1 MSQAVQALEQ
11 AKASQKRHEEVDM
24 AKIETYLGF
33 AARAR
38 KLYTGYN
45 TCEMMMERRKIKL
58 LVLAGDLSEG
68 SRDKMQGLAGQHK
81 VESVIY
87 GTIDELSHATGT
99 ENKGIFGV
107 GDENLAKAI
116 LTEIAKMNEAEG
128 NGNADA

>member
-1 MSQAVQALEQ
+1 M
-11 AKASQKRHEEVDM
+11 K
-24 AKIETYLGF
+24 KIETYLGF

-45 TCEMMMERRKIKL
+45 TCEMMMERRKIRL

-68 SRDKMQGLAGQHK
+68 SRDKMQGLARQHK
-81 VESVIY
+81 VECVIY

-107 GDENLAKAI
+107 ADESLAKAI
-116 LTEIAKMNEAEG
+116 LTQIEQNQEKEKEQQAREG
-128 NGNADA
+128 LTR

>member
-1 MSQAVQALEQ
+1 MG
-11 AKASQKRHEEVDM
+11 
-24 AKIETYLGF
+24 KIESYLGF

-45 TCEMMMERRKIKL
+45 TCEMMMERRKVRL

-68 SRDKMQGLAGQHK
+68 SRDKMQGLARQHK
-81 VESVIY
+81 VECVTY

-107 GDENLAKAI
+107 ADASLAKAI
-116 LTEIAKMNEAEG
+116 EAEVAKAE
-128 NGNADA
+128 N